1 MPHEFHLQLR
11 LVVTAPIAPFAGKG
25 LEAASGR
32 VSTQTDE
39 VGGGVGVWVGALVGV
54 GVEVGPDTFTSVS
67 VSHLD
72 SHVPPPDKS
81 AVPHTAVFPPA
92 IAVTV
97 VE

>member
-39 VGGGVGVWVGALVGV
+39 VGVGVGVWVGALVGV

-67 VSHLD
+67 V
-72 SHVPPPDKS
+72 VPVD
-81 AVPHTAVFPPA
+81 
-92 IAVTV
+92 
-97 VE
+97 